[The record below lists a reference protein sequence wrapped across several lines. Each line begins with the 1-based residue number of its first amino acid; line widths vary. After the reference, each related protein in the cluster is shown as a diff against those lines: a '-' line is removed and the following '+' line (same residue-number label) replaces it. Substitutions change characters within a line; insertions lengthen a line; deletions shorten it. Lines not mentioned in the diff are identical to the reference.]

1 MAEQAKQKRLGRGLA
16 VLLGDTEFDPDS
28 QDAPEPKMPSSAQ
41 ELPIEFLQPNPY
53 QPRRQFDDV
62 EINELTSS
70 IREKGVL
77 QPIIVR
83 PVADAADSFQ
93 IVAGERRWRASQ
105 KAGLHKVP
113 VLVKNLTDQETFEL
127 SLIENVQ
134 RSDLNPI
141 EEARAYQA
149 LIDEFDHTQEKLA
162 QVVGKSRSHIAN
174 LLRLLGLPENLQRL
188 LFEGQLSAGHA
199 RALIG
204 LENLEAVAKMVVDEG
219 LNVRQTEALVRD
231 LKKGG
236 KDESQKPRPVPVEK
250 DADTLALEDNLSTT
264 IGLKVLID
272 SKPGSEG
279 GSVRIAY
286 KSLEQLDEI
295 CRLLSA
301 GS

>member
-1 MAEQAKQKRLGRGLA
+1 MAEQAKAKRLGRGLA
-16 VLLGDTEFDPDS
+16 VLLGDTEFDPES
-28 QDAPEPKMPSSAQ
+28 QEPAGRPALSSAQ
-41 ELPIEFLQPNPY
+41 ELPIEFLHANPY
-53 QPRRQFDDV
+53 QPRRQFDET
-62 EINELTSS
+62 EITELTAS

-83 PVADAADSFQ
+83 PLPDQTDAYQ

-113 VLVKNLTDQETFEL
+113 VLIKNLTDQETFEL

-134 RSDLNPI
+134 RTDLNPI
-141 EEARAYQA
+141 EEARAYQS
-149 LIDEFDHTQEKLA
+149 LVDEFGHTQEKLA

-174 LLRLLGLPENLQRL
+174 LLRLLGLPEDLQLL
-188 LFEGQLSAGHA
+188 LFEGQLTAGHA

-204 LENLEAVAKMVVDEG
+204 LENLESVAKIIVDKG

-231 LKKGG
+231 LKNGTKEPAA
-236 KDESQKPRPVPVEK
+236 KAKPAPVEK

-264 IGLKVLID
+264 LGLKVSID
-272 SKPGSEG
+272 SKGGTEG
-279 GSVRIAY
+279 GAVRISY

-301 GS
+301 GN